1 VPRFHY
7 LDSSAIVKLVL
18 HEPESAALRR
28 HLRLIAD
35 TASSGLAWAE
45 VPRAVRRSEPAAL
58 QRVQP
63 VLDRLL
69 AIAVTPDVIAQAAR
83 LDPPEVR
90 TADAIHVVS
99 AASLGPDLAWL
110 VTYDARMAAA
120 ATAKGLPVV
129 SPR

>member
-1 VPRFHY
+1 VAPFQY

-18 HEPESAALRR
+18 HERESPALRR
-28 HLRLIAD
+28 HLRLTAD

-58 QRVQP
+58 RRVQP

-69 AIAVTPDVIAQAAR
+69 AIAVTPDVIALAAG
-83 LDPPEVR
+83 LDPSEVR
-90 TADAIHVVS
+90 TLDAIHVVS
-99 AASLGPDLAWL
+99 AASLGSDLESL
-110 VTYDARMAAA
+110 VTYDARVAAA
-120 ATAKGLPVV
+120 AAARGLPVV